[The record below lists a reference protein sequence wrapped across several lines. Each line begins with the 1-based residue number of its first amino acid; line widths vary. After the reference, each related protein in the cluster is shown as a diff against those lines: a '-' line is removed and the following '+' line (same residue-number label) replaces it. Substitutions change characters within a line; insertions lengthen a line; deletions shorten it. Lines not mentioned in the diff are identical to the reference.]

1 MIRNLHL
8 SLLPLWS
15 ASILFPLL
23 QFVICPTTV
32 YSNNLYAPHHPV
44 HIDTLTLMDS
54 LRQRPIPIAIYRK
67 NNLQLTKNQK
77 VIILNHGYN
86 DNRRYSYLGY
96 SFLAEYLA
104 AKNYFVVSIQHELPT
119 DSLLPRNGIPQIV
132 RRPFWER
139 GADNILYV
147 IQSLRHSH
155 PKLDFKHLTLIGHS
169 NGGDMTA
176 LFAQQHPLMVDK
188 LITLDNRRMPLPRT
202 NHPQIYSLRS
212 SDQVP
217 DEGVLPDG
225 AEIEKFKITIVN
237 LPHTAHNDMCDAA
250 TTYQRREMIRH
261 ILKFLKD

>member
-8 SLLPLWS
+8 SYLHLWS
-15 ASILFPLL
+15 ATILLSLL
-23 QFVICPTTV
+23 QVVISPTTV
-32 YSNNLYAPHHPV
+32 YLRKFCAPHHPV

-67 NNLQLTKNQK
+67 NNHPLTKNQK

-86 DNRRYSYLGY
+86 DNRKYSYLGY

-104 AKNYFVVSIQHELPT
+104 AKNYFVISIQHELPN

-139 GADNILYV
+139 GADNILFV
-147 IQSLRHSH
+147 IQSLRNTH
-155 PKLDFKHLTLIGHS
+155 PELDFKHLTLIGHS

-176 LFAQQHPLMVDK
+176 LFAQQHPLMVNK

-202 NHPQIYSLRS
+202 NHPQVYSLRS
-212 SDQVP
+212 SDQLP
-217 DEGVLPDG
+217 DEGVLPDV
-225 AEIEKFKITIVN
+225 AEIEKYKITIVT

-250 TTYQRREMIRH
+250 STYQRREMIRH
-261 ILKFLKD
+261 ILNFLKD